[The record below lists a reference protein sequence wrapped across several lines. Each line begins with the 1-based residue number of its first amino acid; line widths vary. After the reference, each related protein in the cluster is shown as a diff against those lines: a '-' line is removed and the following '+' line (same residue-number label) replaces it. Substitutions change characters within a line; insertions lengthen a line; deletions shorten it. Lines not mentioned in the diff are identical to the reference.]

1 MGTPASSSRLKERIM
16 PYRTYYLLG
25 SLEGIASFIWLINIP
40 RNEGSSWFLGFSLPR
55 WLMLG
60 PIILISLVFL
70 WNFVISFR
78 KPGRKSFLEV
88 VAANRKILVPV
99 VLIIVFVLV
108 YGVIGI
114 ILVNK
119 HNFPD
124 VISPFF
130 VELDREQALSMISI
144 YKERLS
150 PIIFLI
156 FALCTQTLLFLVM
169 PGQDPY
175 KKNEIIDD
183 SFLGKNLPNVKEI
196 ISSKPDIVAIIMLSI
211 TMAVFICLPLQE
223 IIAFGG
229 PSDLNEH
236 IRFAKETLQA
246 RSPTIPHFLFHLL
259 VILIQ
264 FIPGVSFSTSAL
276 LVVAGFYTA
285 LSILVYFFI
294 RASLGQAYSVK
305 SSILS
310 MLTSASLL
318 IVAPISVFTSFENN
332 LYKGYIGINTYH
344 SPTIIVLKPFAILVF
359 LYTMKVFNGQR
370 KIRDGRVI
378 TAAGAI
384 TILSIL
390 VKPSYSICLLLAL
403 ALFVIHR
410 VYKKRPIDWWLLIFG
425 IGIPSAII
433 LGWQYYFYFAQNI
446 ETNIIFKPFEI
457 YKYFDFSGDTSW
469 LVPKFLLSISFP
481 LCVYIIF
488 FQNAR
493 RNMWLNFSWL
503 AFFTGSFYSYFLVQ
517 SGPEMRAAN
526 FWWSAQIALFILFLV
541 SARFFFRR
549 CMHVFTHAPPKHL
562 VKVSFALSIF
572 GLHLISGVNF
582 YYWHLN
588 LSSLRLP

>member
-1 MGTPASSSRLKERIM
+1 M
-16 PYRTYYLLG
+16 PYRIYYLLG
-25 SLEGIASFIWLINIP
+25 SLEGIASFIWLITIP
-40 RNEGSSWFLGFSLPR
+40 RNAESSWFLGFSLPR

-60 PIILISLVFL
+60 PIVLITLVFL

-78 KPGRKSFLEV
+78 KPGRKSFIEV
-88 VAANRKILVPV
+88 VADNRKILVPV
-99 VLIIVFVLV
+99 VLIIVFALV
-108 YGVIGI
+108 YGFIGI

-130 VELDREQALSMISI
+130 VEPDREQLLSMISI

-156 FALCTQTLLFLVM
+156 FALCAQTLLFLVM
-169 PGQDPY
+169 PGQDLY
-175 KKNEIIDD
+175 KKNEIVDD
-183 SFLGKNLPNVKEI
+183 RFTGKNRPNVKEI

-211 TMAVFICLPLQE
+211 AMAVFIWLPLQK
-223 IIAFGG
+223 IIALGG

-236 IRFAKETLQA
+236 IRFAEETLQT
-246 RSPTIPHFLFHLL
+246 RSPTFPHFLLDLL

-276 LVVAGFYTA
+276 LVVAGFFTA
-285 LSILVYFFI
+285 LSVLVYFFI
-294 RASLGQAYSVK
+294 RASLGQVNSVK

-310 MLTSASLL
+310 LLVSSCLL

-332 LYKGYIGINTYH
+332 LYRGYIGINTYH
-344 SPTIIVLKPFAILVF
+344 SPTIIVLRPFAILVF
-359 LYTMKVFNGQR
+359 LHTMKVFNGQR
-370 KIRDGRVI
+370 KTPDGGVI
-378 TAAGAI
+378 TAAGAL

-425 IGIPSAII
+425 IGIPSAIV
-433 LGWQYYFYFAQNI
+433 LGWQYYFYFARNI
-446 ETNIIFKPFEI
+446 EKNIIFKPFEI
-457 YKYFDFSGDTSW
+457 YKYFAGDTSW

-488 FQNAR
+488 FQYAR
-493 RNMWLNFSWL
+493 RNMRLNISWL
-503 AFFTGSFYSYFLVQ
+503 AFFIGSFYSYFLVE

-526 FWWSAQIALFILFLV
+526 FWWSAQITLFILFLV

-549 CMHVFTHAPPKHL
+549 CMHVFTHAPPKQL